1 MNSHVDLIKAIRSGQ
16 LEQVQAA
23 LNAGIQVEWADEQG
37 EAGLAMG
44 IACFLGHAD
53 IVRELITRGAPVNHA
68 DNSLPTSPLSMAVRG
83 KRNEVIR
90 SLIEL
95 GALVP
100 EGMQTGLSEHDIMIA
115 QWKAFRDGH
124 AVDSNQAADQ
134 LPDIE
139 EINMVG
145 CSNTDTQVLE
155 AEVLRQAMQKMR

>member
-1 MNSHVDLIKAIRSGQ
+1 MNSHLDLIKAIRSGQ

-23 LNAGIQVEWADEQG
+23 LDAGIQVEWADEQG

-44 IACFLGHAD
+44 IACFLGLVD
-53 IVRELITRGAPVNHA
+53 IVRELIARGARVNHA
-68 DNSLPTSPLSMAVRG
+68 NNSLPTSPLSMAVRG

-90 SLIEL
+90 CLIEL

-124 AVDSNQAADQ
+124 AVDSNKAPDHLA
-134 LPDIE
+134 DIE

-155 AEVLRQAMQKMR
+155 AEVLRLAMQKMS